1 MTPCLPADVWVKI
14 FYAAG
19 INGKAARKMASVNSE
34 LAEAA
39 RRHEDNDGAAAAVR
53 DAAERRRQEP
63 KAARHRAAE
72 KRAHEAQRA
81 LAERLAE
88 RERVRIARRNRD
100 RAVQEHGGI

>member
-1 MTPCLPADVWVKI
+1 MPADVWLKI
-14 FYAAG
+14 LYTAG
-19 INGKAARKMASVNSE
+19 IDGKRAREIAPVNSE

-63 KAARHRAAE
+63 QAARHRAAE
-72 KRAHEAQRA
+72 ERAGEAQAA

-88 RERVRIARRNRD
+88 RERVRMAARMHD
-100 RAVQEHGGI
+100 LFGSDEEDEE